1 MQERS
6 KANPARSGCSIALV
20 LCLLLLVPSG
30 ASILGNNEL
39 NDTSNFNVSSDVQMN
54 LYTMYIASQNSSA
67 GGDGFITTQ
76 VPESGGQESMSALS
90 SSIEFKTSPM
100 LSSLDVAGRPNH
112 GSGSGSYYLPIG
124 LFLRSTG
131 PDTAT
136 VDWTITLKSSG
147 SQVGSASWS
156 SEACNP
162 GLTQSCSFDH
172 ETFEIDIGGDE
183 TFTIEK
189 DERLE
194 LIIDADMSGCDS
206 GGSGSPWGG
215 SSSCEAE
222 VAWNEIDGDE
232 RFSTLEIEANAI
244 SNSLVLLQRE
254 GAELSEG
261 AELDWYPN
269 DILSERVMQFSFD
282 VKSSFGRYDV
292 DSIRLL
298 MRDPNGAYRIDHV
311 IDEDDEDIE
320 DTSQGIFGEYLWSY
334 PSGVPSGEYTVEL
347 EVSDIQG
354 NSIIVEHEP
363 VNMEQWGVALN
374 HRLDRS
380 TEYIAPEQTTPIPL
394 QMVHRG
400 DSTKSMDVELEVLT
414 NFPSSWLIE
423 FDSPGGYT
431 LNSGGDILN
440 PILTL
445 TAPEDLT
452 GAPGSIDI
460 RAVAEAEVDGV
471 LQVVHQDT
479 LQIDLKKMDVFQPS
493 QVSIWSEDH
502 DIAVANSSRP
512 DDFDS
517 TPNSYVD
524 YDQFTPFLMEI
535 FNTGFDA
542 DEFKI
547 DVLQR
552 AKAIIQV
559 YDNDTG
565 ERILE
570 DDGDGTFHTSLL
582 DRHET
587 QTLRI
592 LVKPSSDRLDPDIG
606 TVELEVVSIGQSNLS
621 STVQFTIQRTFGIR
635 AEVSYDC
642 DGSPLGHIKVS
653 LCSPGPGNAEV
664 ILRAKITNT
673 MTSGESATWWRIQN
687 PASLEENTDRNAAY
701 GQWQFRIED
710 DSGNAVPRVSLAPG
724 DETEVF
730 VTITLTSQVEFGNHT
745 VYLRVVE
752 DTPDEDP
759 RYFDLPMIFE
769 IDSDEP
775 SLEIV
780 QVSPNRLLSPGDAV
794 EIQMKVK
801 NLGNSPL
808 TILLEAESESSSWSV
823 EIDGPSGSVLVV
835 LEAFDEVTFILEVTV
850 PESSNNGDTSSIMVS
865 ATPFDTDQSWP
876 DDSTAKSTV
885 VMKVGID
892 SLVDR
897 LVNEFT
903 HPRLSTYVVGIIAFM
918 LFIAGTQSA
927 LNRRRWKSHMAYLDA
942 ISEDSEDDSEDDSEY
957 ADDIPA
963 PVVSVE
969 EEDEAF
975 DDIYGDDDIELV

>member
-6 KANPARSGCSIALV
+6 TANSVHGRFASALV
-20 LCLLLLVPSG
+20 LSLLFMASSWVTAVSDLELVDG
-30 ASILGNNEL
+30 
-39 NDTSNFNVSSDVQMN
+39 TKFNSSSDVQMN

-90 SSIEFKTSPM
+90 NSVEFRTSPM
-100 LSSLDVAGRPNH
+100 LSSLEVAGRPNH

-124 LFLRSTG
+124 IFLRSTG

-136 VDWTITLKSSG
+136 VDWTITLKASG

-172 ETFEIDIGGDE
+172 ETFEIDIGSGE
-183 TFTIEK
+183 TFTIDK

-194 LIIDADMSGCDS
+194 LIIDADMSGCE
-206 GGSGSPWGG
+206 GGGGSPWGG
-215 SSSCEAE
+215 GTSCEAE

-232 RFSTLEIEANAI
+232 RFSTIEIEANAI
-244 SNSLVLLQRE
+244 ANSLVLLQRE
-254 GAELSEG
+254 GAELAEG
-261 AELDWYPN
+261 PELDWYPN

-292 DSIRLL
+292 DSVRLL

-334 PSGVPSGEYTVEL
+334 PSGIPSGEYTVEL

-354 NSIIVEHEP
+354 NSVIVEHEP
-363 VNMEQWGVALN
+363 VIMEQWGVALK
-374 HRLDRS
+374 HRNDRS
-380 TEYIAPEQTTPIPL
+380 TEYIAPEQTTAVPL

-400 DSTKSMDVELEVLT
+400 DSTKSMDVDLEVLT

-431 LNSGGDILN
+431 LNSGGDLLN

-452 GAPGSIDI
+452 GAPSSIDI

-479 LQIDLKKMDVFQPS
+479 LQIDLEKMDVFQPP

-502 DIAVANSSRP
+502 EIAVANSSRP
-512 DDFDS
+512 DDFDAS
-517 TPNSYVD
+517 ANSYVD
-524 YDQFTPFLMEI
+524 YNQFTPFLMEI

-570 DDGDGTFHTSLL
+570 DDGDGTYHTALL
-582 DRHET
+582 DRHQT

-606 TVELEVVSIGQSNLS
+606 TIELEVVSTGQSNLS
-621 STVQFTIQRTFGIR
+621 STIDFTIQRTFGIR

-642 DGSPLGHIKVS
+642 DGSPLGHIEVS
-653 LCSPGPGNAEV
+653 LCSPGTGNSEV
-664 ILRAKITNT
+664 TLRAKITNT
-673 MTSGESATWWRIQN
+673 MSSGESATWWRIQN
-687 PASLEENTDRNAAY
+687 PASLEENTERNAAY

-724 DETEVF
+724 DQIEVF
-730 VTITLTSQVEFGNHT
+730 VTVTLTSQVEFGNHT
-745 VYLRVVE
+745 VYLRIVE
-752 DTPDEDP
+752 DTPDADP

-769 IDSDEP
+769 IDSDDP
-775 SLEIV
+775 KLEIV
-780 QVSPNRLLSPGDAV
+780 QVSPNRLLSPGDTV

-808 TILLEAESESSSWSV
+808 TILLEAESESSGWSV
-823 EIDGPSGSVLVV
+823 EIDGPSNSVLII
-835 LEAFDEVTFILEVTV
+835 LDPFDEVTFVLEVSV
-850 PESSNNGDTSSIMVS
+850 PASSNNGDTSTIEVS

-876 DDSTAKSTV
+876 DESTAKTSV
-885 VMKVGID
+885 VMTVGID
-892 SLVDR
+892 SLVER

-903 HPRLSTYVVGIIAFM
+903 YPRISTYVVGIIAFM
-918 LFIAGTQSA
+918 LLIAGTQSA
-927 LNRRRWKSHMAYLDA
+927 LNRRRWKSHMAYLEA
-942 ISEDSEDDSEDDSEY
+942 ISDDSEEDFEDQ
-957 ADDIPA
+957 DDIPA
-963 PVVSVE
+963 PVLTIEEPEVE
-969 EEDEAF
+969 
-975 DDIYGDDDIELV
+975 DIAYDDDDIELV

>member
-1 MQERS
+1 MQGSSTSNYVRNS
-6 KANPARSGCSIALV
+6 RAMALA
-20 LCLLLLVPSG
+20 LCLVLLVPYG
-30 ASILGNNEL
+30 ASTVSNNEL
-39 NDTSNFNVSSDVQMN
+39 DETTNFRVSGDVQMN

-100 LSSLDVAGRPNH
+100 LSSLEIAGRPNH

-124 LFLRSTG
+124 IFLRSTG

-136 VDWTITLKSSG
+136 VDWTLTLKASG

-172 ETFEIDIGGDE
+172 ETFEIDIGSDE
-183 TFTIEK
+183 TFTIDK

-206 GGSGSPWGG
+206 GGGSPWGG

-244 SNSLVLLQRE
+244 ANSLVLLQRE
-254 GAELSEG
+254 GAELAEG
-261 AELDWYPN
+261 PELDWYPN

-292 DSIRLL
+292 DSVRLL
-298 MRDPNGAYRIDHV
+298 MRDPNGIYRIDHI

-334 PSGVPSGEYTVEL
+334 PSGIPSGEYAVEL

-354 NSIIVEHEP
+354 NSVIVEHEP

-374 HRLDRS
+374 HRQDRS
-380 TEYIAPEQTTPIPL
+380 TEYIAPEQTTPVPL

-452 GAPGSIDI
+452 GAPSSIDI

-479 LQIDLKKMDVFQPS
+479 LQLDLKKMDVFQPP

-502 DIAVANSSRP
+502 EVAVANSSRP
-512 DDFDS
+512 DDFETS
-517 TPNSYVD
+517 ANSYVD

-570 DDGDGTFHTSLL
+570 DDGDGTFHTVLL

-606 TVELEVVSIGQSNLS
+606 TIELEVVSIGQSNLS
-621 STVQFTIQRTFGIR
+621 STIQFTIQRTFGIR

-642 DGSPLGHIKVS
+642 DGSPLGHITVS
-653 LCSPGPGNAEV
+653 LCSPGSGNAEV
-664 ILRAKITNT
+664 SLRAKITNT

-687 PASLEENTDRNAAY
+687 PASLEENKDRNAAY

-730 VTITLTSQVEFGNHT
+730 VTVTLTSQVEFGNHT

-759 RYFDLPMIFE
+759 RYFDLPMVFE

-775 SLEIV
+775 TLEIV
-780 QVSPNRLLSPGDAV
+780 QVSPNRLLSPGDTV

-808 TILLEAESESSSWSV
+808 TILLEAESDSPSWNV

-835 LEAFDEVTFILEVTV
+835 LNAFDEVTFVLEVSV
-850 PESSNNGDTSSIMVS
+850 PESTNNGDSSQIVVS

-876 DDSTAKSTV
+876 DDSTARSTV
-885 VMKVGID
+885 VMTVGID
-892 SLVDR
+892 SLIER

-903 HPRLSTYVVGIIAFM
+903 HPRLSTYVVGIIGFM
-918 LFIAGTQSA
+918 LLIAGTQSA
-927 LNRRRWKSHMAYLDA
+927 LNRRRWRSHMAYLDA
-942 ISEDSEDDSEDDSEY
+942 ISDDSEGDVEEV
-957 ADDIPA
+957 DDIPA
-963 PVVSVE
+963 PVVSLEEEEE
-969 EEDEAF
+969 EED
-975 DDIYGDDDIELV
+975 DVYDDDDIELV

>member
-6 KANPARSGCSIALV
+6 TANSVHGRFASALV
-20 LCLLLLVPSG
+20 LSLLFMASSWVTAVSDLELVDG
-30 ASILGNNEL
+30 
-39 NDTSNFNVSSDVQMN
+39 TKFNSSSDVQMN

-90 SSIEFKTSPM
+90 NSVEFRTSPM
-100 LSSLDVAGRPNH
+100 LSSLEVAGRPNH

-124 LFLRSTG
+124 IFLRSTG

-136 VDWTITLKSSG
+136 VDWTITLKASG

-172 ETFEIDIGGDE
+172 ETFEIDIGSGE
-183 TFTIEK
+183 TFTIDK

-194 LIIDADMSGCDS
+194 LIIDADMSGCE
-206 GGSGSPWGG
+206 GGGGSPWGG
-215 SSSCEAE
+215 GTSCEAE

-232 RFSTLEIEANAI
+232 RFSTIEIEANAI
-244 SNSLVLLQRE
+244 ANSLVLLQRE
-254 GAELSEG
+254 GAELAEG
-261 AELDWYPN
+261 PELDWYPN

-292 DSIRLL
+292 DSVRLL

-334 PSGVPSGEYTVEL
+334 PSGIPSGEYTVEL

-354 NSIIVEHEP
+354 NSVIVEHEP
-363 VNMEQWGVALN
+363 VIMEQWGVALK
-374 HRLDRS
+374 HRNDRS
-380 TEYIAPEQTTPIPL
+380 TEYIAPEQTTAVPL

-400 DSTKSMDVELEVLT
+400 DSTKSMDVDLEVLT

-431 LNSGGDILN
+431 LNSGGDLLN

-452 GAPGSIDI
+452 GAPSSIDI

-479 LQIDLKKMDVFQPS
+479 LQIDLEKMDVFQPP

-502 DIAVANSSRP
+502 EIAVANSSRP
-512 DDFDS
+512 DDFDAS
-517 TPNSYVD
+517 ANSYVD
-524 YDQFTPFLMEI
+524 YNQFTPFLMEI

-570 DDGDGTFHTSLL
+570 DDGDGTYHTALL
-582 DRHET
+582 DRHQT

-606 TVELEVVSIGQSNLS
+606 TIELEVVSTGQSNLS
-621 STVQFTIQRTFGIR
+621 STIDFTIQRTFGIR

-642 DGSPLGHIKVS
+642 DGSPLGHIEVS
-653 LCSPGPGNAEV
+653 LCSPGTGNSEV
-664 ILRAKITNT
+664 TLRAKITNT
-673 MTSGESATWWRIQN
+673 MSSGESATWWRIQN
-687 PASLEENTDRNAAY
+687 PASLEENTERNAAY

-724 DETEVF
+724 DKIEVF
-730 VTITLTSQVEFGNHT
+730 VTVTLTSQVEFGNHT
-745 VYLRVVE
+745 VYLRIVE
-752 DTPDEDP
+752 DTPDADP

-769 IDSDEP
+769 IDSDDP
-775 SLEIV
+775 KLEIV
-780 QVSPNRLLSPGDAV
+780 QVSPNRLLSPGDTV

-808 TILLEAESESSSWSV
+808 TILLEAESESSGWSV
-823 EIDGPSGSVLVV
+823 EIDGPSNSVLII
-835 LEAFDEVTFILEVTV
+835 LDPFDEVTFVLEVSV
-850 PESSNNGDTSSIMVS
+850 PASSNNGDTSTIEVS

-876 DDSTAKSTV
+876 DESTAKTSV
-885 VMKVGID
+885 VMTVGID
-892 SLVDR
+892 SLVER

-903 HPRLSTYVVGIIAFM
+903 YPRISTYVVGIIAFM
-918 LFIAGTQSA
+918 LLIAGTQSA
-927 LNRRRWKSHMAYLDA
+927 LNRRRWKSHMAYLEA
-942 ISEDSEDDSEDDSEY
+942 ISDDSEEDIEDQ
-957 ADDIPA
+957 DDIPA
-963 PVVSVE
+963 PVLTIEEPEVE
-969 EEDEAF
+969 
-975 DDIYGDDDIELV
+975 DIAYDDDDIELV

>member
-1 MQERS
+1 MQGRS
-6 KANPARSGCSIALV
+6 TANYVRKSRAMALALCLV
-20 LCLLLLVPSG
+20 LLIPYG
-30 ASILGNNEL
+30 ASTVSNSEL
-39 NDTSNFNVSSDVQMN
+39 KETTNFNASSDVQMN

-67 GGDGFITTQ
+67 GGDGYITTQ

-100 LSSLDVAGRPNH
+100 LSSLEVAGRPNH

-124 LFLRSTG
+124 IFLRSTG

-136 VDWTITLKSSG
+136 VDWTLTLKASG

-172 ETFEIDIGGDE
+172 ETFEIDIGSDE
-183 TFTIEK
+183 TFTIDK

-206 GGSGSPWGG
+206 GGGSPWGG

-244 SNSLVLLQRE
+244 ANSLVLLQRE
-254 GAELSEG
+254 GAELAEG
-261 AELDWYPN
+261 PELDWYPN

-292 DSIRLL
+292 DSVRLL
-298 MRDPNGAYRIDHV
+298 MRDPNGIYRIDHV

-334 PSGVPSGEYTVEL
+334 PSGIPSGEYAVEL

-354 NSIIVEHEP
+354 NSVIVEHEP

-374 HRLDRS
+374 HRQDRS
-380 TEYIAPEQTTPIPL
+380 VEYIAPEQTTPVPL

-431 LNSGGDILN
+431 LNSGGDVLN

-452 GAPGSIDI
+452 GAPSSIDI

-479 LQIDLKKMDVFQPS
+479 LQLDLKKMDVFQPP

-502 DIAVANSSRP
+502 EVAFANSSRP
-512 DDFDS
+512 NDFETS
-517 TPNSYVD
+517 ANSYVD

-570 DDGDGTFHTSLL
+570 DDGDGTFHTVLL

-621 STVQFTIQRTFGIR
+621 STIQFTIQRTFGIR

-642 DGSPLGHIKVS
+642 DGSPLGHITVS
-653 LCSPGPGNAEV
+653 LCSPGSANAEV
-664 ILRAKITNT
+664 SLRAKITNT

-687 PASLEENTDRNAAY
+687 PASLEENKDRNAAY

-710 DSGNAVPRVSLAPG
+710 DSGNAVPRVSLSPG

-759 RYFDLPMIFE
+759 RYFDLPMVFE

-775 SLEIV
+775 TLEIV
-780 QVSPNRLLSPGDAV
+780 QVSPNRLLSPGDTV

-808 TILLEAESESSSWSV
+808 TILLEAESDSSSWSV

-835 LEAFDEVTFILEVTV
+835 LEAFDEVAFILEVSV
-850 PESSNNGDTSSIMVS
+850 PDSSNNGDSSNIMVS

-876 DDSTAKSTV
+876 DESTARATV
-885 VMKVGID
+885 VMTVGID
-892 SLVDR
+892 SLLER

-903 HPRLSTYVVGIIAFM
+903 HPRLSTYVVGIIGFM
-918 LFIAGTQSA
+918 LLIAGTQSA
-927 LNRRRWKSHMAYLDA
+927 LNRRRWRSHMAYLDA
-942 ISEDSEDDSEDDSEY
+942 ISDDPEDDTEEV
-957 ADDIPA
+957 DDIPA
-963 PVVSVE
+963 PVVSLEDE
-969 EEDEAF
+969 EEDE
-975 DDIYGDDDIELV
+975 GDVYDENDIELV

>member
-6 KANPARSGCSIALV
+6 TANSVHGRFASALV
-20 LCLLLLVPSG
+20 LSLLFMASSWVTAVSDLELVDG
-30 ASILGNNEL
+30 
-39 NDTSNFNVSSDVQMN
+39 TKFNSSSDVQMN

-90 SSIEFKTSPM
+90 NSVEFRTSPM
-100 LSSLDVAGRPNH
+100 LSSLEVAGRPNH

-124 LFLRSTG
+124 IFLRSTG

-136 VDWTITLKSSG
+136 VDWTITLKASG

-172 ETFEIDIGGDE
+172 ETFEIDIGSGE
-183 TFTIEK
+183 TFTIDK

-194 LIIDADMSGCDS
+194 LIIDADMSGCE
-206 GGSGSPWGG
+206 GGGGSPWGG
-215 SSSCEAE
+215 GTSCEAE

-232 RFSTLEIEANAI
+232 RFSTIEIEANAI
-244 SNSLVLLQRE
+244 ANSLVLLQRE
-254 GAELSEG
+254 GAELAEG
-261 AELDWYPN
+261 PELDWYPN

-292 DSIRLL
+292 DSVRLL

-334 PSGVPSGEYTVEL
+334 PSGIPSGEYTVEL

-354 NSIIVEHEP
+354 NSVIVEHEP
-363 VNMEQWGVALN
+363 VIMEQWGVALK
-374 HRLDRS
+374 HRNDRS
-380 TEYIAPEQTTPIPL
+380 TEYIAPEQTTAVPL

-400 DSTKSMDVELEVLT
+400 DSTKSMDVDLEVLT

-431 LNSGGDILN
+431 LNSGGDLLN

-452 GAPGSIDI
+452 GAPSSIDI

-479 LQIDLKKMDVFQPS
+479 LQIDLEKMDVFQPP

-502 DIAVANSSRP
+502 EIAVANSSRP
-512 DDFDS
+512 DDFDAS
-517 TPNSYVD
+517 ANSYVD
-524 YDQFTPFLMEI
+524 YNQFTPFLMEI

-565 ERILE
+565 DRILE
-570 DDGDGTFHTSLL
+570 DDGDGTYHTALL
-582 DRHET
+582 DRHQT

-606 TVELEVVSIGQSNLS
+606 TIELEVVSTGQSNLS
-621 STVQFTIQRTFGIR
+621 STIDFTIQRTFGIR

-642 DGSPLGHIKVS
+642 DGSPLGHIEVS
-653 LCSPGPGNAEV
+653 LCSPGTGNSEV
-664 ILRAKITNT
+664 TLRAKITNT
-673 MTSGESATWWRIQN
+673 MSSGESATWWRIQN
-687 PASLEENTDRNAAY
+687 PASLEENTERNAAY

-724 DETEVF
+724 DQIEVF
-730 VTITLTSQVEFGNHT
+730 VTVTLTSQVEFGNHT
-745 VYLRVVE
+745 VYLRIVE
-752 DTPDEDP
+752 DTPDADP

-769 IDSDEP
+769 IDSDDP
-775 SLEIV
+775 KLEIV
-780 QVSPNRLLSPGDAV
+780 QVSPNRLLSPGDTV

-808 TILLEAESESSSWSV
+808 TILLEAESESSGWSV
-823 EIDGPSGSVLVV
+823 EIDGPSNSVLII
-835 LEAFDEVTFILEVTV
+835 LDPFDEVTFVLEVSV
-850 PESSNNGDTSSIMVS
+850 PASSNNGDTSTIEVS

-876 DDSTAKSTV
+876 DESTAKTSV
-885 VMKVGID
+885 VMTVGID
-892 SLVDR
+892 SLVER

-903 HPRLSTYVVGIIAFM
+903 YPRISTYVVGIIAFM
-918 LFIAGTQSA
+918 LLIAGTQSA
-927 LNRRRWKSHMAYLDA
+927 LNRRRWKSHMAYLEA
-942 ISEDSEDDSEDDSEY
+942 ISDDSEEDIEDQ
-957 ADDIPA
+957 DDIPA
-963 PVVSVE
+963 PVLTIEEPEVE
-969 EEDEAF
+969 
-975 DDIYGDDDIELV
+975 DIAYDDDDIELV

>member
-6 KANPARSGCSIALV
+6 TANSVHGRFASALV
-20 LCLLLLVPSG
+20 LSLLFMASSWVTAVSDLELVDG
-30 ASILGNNEL
+30 
-39 NDTSNFNVSSDVQMN
+39 TKFNSSSDVQMN

-90 SSIEFKTSPM
+90 NSVEFRTSPM
-100 LSSLDVAGRPNH
+100 LSSLEVAGRPNH

-124 LFLRSTG
+124 IFLRSTG

-136 VDWTITLKSSG
+136 VDWTITLKASG

-172 ETFEIDIGGDE
+172 ETFEIDIGSDE
-183 TFTIEK
+183 TFTIDK

-194 LIIDADMSGCDS
+194 LIIDADMSGCE
-206 GGSGSPWGG
+206 GGGGSPWGG
-215 SSSCEAE
+215 GTSCEAE

-232 RFSTLEIEANAI
+232 RFSTIEIEANAI
-244 SNSLVLLQRE
+244 ANSLVLLQRE
-254 GAELSEG
+254 GAELAEG
-261 AELDWYPN
+261 PELDWYPN

-292 DSIRLL
+292 DSVRLL

-334 PSGVPSGEYTVEL
+334 PSGIPSGEYTVEL

-354 NSIIVEHEP
+354 NSVIVEHEP
-363 VNMEQWGVALN
+363 VIMEQWGVALK
-374 HRLDRS
+374 HRNDRS
-380 TEYIAPEQTTPIPL
+380 TEYIAPEQTTAVPL

-400 DSTKSMDVELEVLT
+400 DSTKSMDVDLEVLT

-431 LNSGGDILN
+431 LNSGGDLLN

-452 GAPGSIDI
+452 GAPSSIDI

-479 LQIDLKKMDVFQPS
+479 LQIDLEKMDVFQPP

-502 DIAVANSSRP
+502 EIAVANSSRP
-512 DDFDS
+512 DDFDAS
-517 TPNSYVD
+517 ANSYVD
-524 YDQFTPFLMEI
+524 YNQFTPFLMEI

-570 DDGDGTFHTSLL
+570 DDGDGTYHTALL
-582 DRHET
+582 DRHQT

-606 TVELEVVSIGQSNLS
+606 TIELEVVSTGQSNLS
-621 STVQFTIQRTFGIR
+621 STIDFTIQRTFGIR

-642 DGSPLGHIKVS
+642 DGSPLGHIEVS
-653 LCSPGPGNAEV
+653 LCSPGTGNSEV
-664 ILRAKITNT
+664 TLRAKITNT
-673 MTSGESATWWRIQN
+673 MSSGESATWWRIQN
-687 PASLEENTDRNAAY
+687 PASLEENTERNAAY

-724 DETEVF
+724 DQIEVF
-730 VTITLTSQVEFGNHT
+730 VTVTLTSQVEFGNHT
-745 VYLRVVE
+745 VYLRIVE
-752 DTPDEDP
+752 DTPDADP

-769 IDSDEP
+769 IDSDDP
-775 SLEIV
+775 KLEIV
-780 QVSPNRLLSPGDAV
+780 QVSPNRLLSPGDTV

-808 TILLEAESESSSWSV
+808 TILLEAESESSGWSV
-823 EIDGPSGSVLVV
+823 EIDGPSNSVLII
-835 LEAFDEVTFILEVTV
+835 LDPFDEVTFVLEVSV
-850 PESSNNGDTSSIMVS
+850 PASSNNGDTSTIEVS

-876 DDSTAKSTV
+876 DESTAKTSV
-885 VMKVGID
+885 VMTVGID
-892 SLVDR
+892 SLVER

-903 HPRLSTYVVGIIAFM
+903 YPRISTYVVGIIAFM
-918 LFIAGTQSA
+918 LLIAGTQSA
-927 LNRRRWKSHMAYLDA
+927 LNRRRWKSHMAYLEA
-942 ISEDSEDDSEDDSEY
+942 ISDDSEEDIEDQ
-957 ADDIPA
+957 DDIPA
-963 PVVSVE
+963 PVLTIEEPEVE
-969 EEDEAF
+969 
-975 DDIYGDDDIELV
+975 DIAYDDDDIELV

>member
-1 MQERS
+1 MQGRSIANYALRS
-6 KANPARSGCSIALV
+6 KAIALA
-20 LCLLLLVPSG
+20 LCLVLLIPYA
-30 ASILGNNEL
+30 ASTVSNSEL
-39 NDTSNFNVSSDVQMN
+39 SETTNYGVSSDVQMN

-100 LSSLDVAGRPNH
+100 LSSLEVAGRPNH

-124 LFLRSTG
+124 IFLRSTG

-136 VDWTITLKSSG
+136 VDWTLTLKASG

-183 TFTIEK
+183 TFTIDK

-206 GGSGSPWGG
+206 GGGSPWGG

-244 SNSLVLLQRE
+244 ANSLVLLQRE
-254 GAELSEG
+254 GAELAEG

-292 DSIRLL
+292 DSVRLL
-298 MRDPNGAYRIDHV
+298 MRDPNGMYRIDHV

-334 PSGVPSGEYTVEL
+334 PSGIPSGEYTVEL

-354 NSIIVEHEP
+354 NSVIVEHEP

-374 HRLDRS
+374 HRQDRS
-380 TEYIAPEQTTPIPL
+380 TEYIAPEQTTPVPL

-452 GAPGSIDI
+452 GAPSSIDI

-479 LQIDLKKMDVFQPS
+479 LQIDLKKMDVFQPP

-502 DIAVANSSRP
+502 EIAVANSSRP
-512 DDFDS
+512 DDFDAS
-517 TPNSYVD
+517 ANSYVD

-582 DRHET
+582 DRHQT

-606 TVELEVVSIGQSNLS
+606 TVELEVVSTGQSNLS
-621 STVQFTIQRTFGIR
+621 STIEFTIQRTFGIR

-642 DGSPLGHIKVS
+642 DGSPLGHITVS
-653 LCSPGPGNAEV
+653 LCSPGSGNAEV
-664 ILRAKITNT
+664 TLRAKITNT

-759 RYFDLPMIFE
+759 RYFDLPMVFE

-780 QVSPNRLLSPGDAV
+780 QVSPNRLLSPGDTV

-808 TILLEAESESSSWSV
+808 TILLEAESDSSSWNV

-835 LEAFDEVTFILEVTV
+835 LEAFDEVTFVLEVTV
-850 PESSNNGDTSSIMVS
+850 PESSNNGDSSSIMVT

-876 DDSTAKSTV
+876 DDSTAKATV
-885 VMKVGID
+885 IMTIGID
-892 SLVDR
+892 SLLER

-903 HPRLSTYVVGIIAFM
+903 HPRLSTYVVGIIAVM
-918 LFIAGTQSA
+918 LLIAGTQSA
-927 LNRRRWKSHMAYLDA
+927 LNRRRWRSHMAYLDA
-942 ISEDSEDDSEDDSEY
+942 ISDDSEEDSEDI
-957 ADDIPA
+957 DDIPA
-963 PVVSVE
+963 PVVSLEEE
-969 EEDEAF
+969 EEDEE
-975 DDIYGDDDIELV
+975 DVYGDDDIELV

>member
-1 MQERS
+1 M
-6 KANPARSGCSIALV
+6 AFA
-20 LCLLLLVPSG
+20 LCLVLLVPYG
-30 ASILGNNEL
+30 ASTVSNNEL
-39 NDTSNFNVSSDVQMN
+39 DETTNFRVSGDVQMN

-100 LSSLDVAGRPNH
+100 LSSLEIAGRPNH

-124 LFLRSTG
+124 IFLRSTG

-136 VDWTITLKSSG
+136 VDWTLTLKASG

-172 ETFEIDIGGDE
+172 ETFEIDIGSDE
-183 TFTIEK
+183 TFTIDK

-206 GGSGSPWGG
+206 GGGSPWGG

-244 SNSLVLLQRE
+244 ANSLVLLQRE
-254 GAELSEG
+254 GAELAEG
-261 AELDWYPN
+261 PELDWYPN

-292 DSIRLL
+292 DSVRLL
-298 MRDPNGAYRIDHV
+298 MRDPNGIYRIDHI

-334 PSGVPSGEYTVEL
+334 PSGIPSGEYAVEL

-354 NSIIVEHEP
+354 NSVIVEHEP

-374 HRLDRS
+374 HRQDRS
-380 TEYIAPEQTTPIPL
+380 TEYIAPEQTTPVPL

-452 GAPGSIDI
+452 GAPSSIDI

-479 LQIDLKKMDVFQPS
+479 LQLDLKKMDVFQPP

-502 DIAVANSSRP
+502 EVAVANSSRP
-512 DDFDS
+512 DDFETS
-517 TPNSYVD
+517 ANSYVD

-570 DDGDGTFHTSLL
+570 DDGDGTFHTVLL

-606 TVELEVVSIGQSNLS
+606 TIELEVVSIGQSNLS
-621 STVQFTIQRTFGIR
+621 STIEFTIQRTFGIR

-642 DGSPLGHIKVS
+642 DGSPLGHITVS
-653 LCSPGPGNAEV
+653 LCSPGSGNAEV
-664 ILRAKITNT
+664 SLRAKITNT

-687 PASLEENTDRNAAY
+687 PASLEENKDRNAAY

-730 VTITLTSQVEFGNHT
+730 VTVTLTSQVEFGNHT

-759 RYFDLPMIFE
+759 RYFDLPMVFE

-775 SLEIV
+775 TLEIV
-780 QVSPNRLLSPGDAV
+780 QVSPNRLLSPGDTV

-808 TILLEAESESSSWSV
+808 TILLEAESDSPSWNV

-835 LEAFDEVTFILEVTV
+835 LNAFDEVTFVLEVSV
-850 PESSNNGDTSSIMVS
+850 PESTNNGDSSRIVVS

-876 DDSTAKSTV
+876 DDSTARSTV
-885 VMKVGID
+885 VMTVGID
-892 SLVDR
+892 SLIER

-903 HPRLSTYVVGIIAFM
+903 HPRLSTYVVGIIGFM
-918 LFIAGTQSA
+918 LLIAGTQSA
-927 LNRRRWKSHMAYLDA
+927 LNRRRWRSHMAYLDA
-942 ISEDSEDDSEDDSEY
+942 ISDDSEGDVEQV
-957 ADDIPA
+957 DDIPA
-963 PVVSVE
+963 PVVSLEEEEE
-969 EEDEAF
+969 EED
-975 DDIYGDDDIELV
+975 DVYDDDDIELV

>member
-6 KANPARSGCSIALV
+6 TANSVHGRFASALV
-20 LCLLLLVPSG
+20 LSLLFMASSWVTAVSDLELVDG
-30 ASILGNNEL
+30 
-39 NDTSNFNVSSDVQMN
+39 TKFNSSSDVQMN

-90 SSIEFKTSPM
+90 NSVEFRTSPM
-100 LSSLDVAGRPNH
+100 LSSLEVAGRPNH

-124 LFLRSTG
+124 IFLRSTG

-136 VDWTITLKSSG
+136 VDWTITLKASG

-172 ETFEIDIGGDE
+172 ETFEIDIGSGE
-183 TFTIEK
+183 TFTIDK

-194 LIIDADMSGCDS
+194 LIIDADMAGCE
-206 GGSGSPWGG
+206 GGGGSPWGG
-215 SSSCEAE
+215 GTSCEAE

-232 RFSTLEIEANAI
+232 RFSTIEIEANAI
-244 SNSLVLLQRE
+244 ANSLVLLQRE
-254 GAELSEG
+254 GAELAEG
-261 AELDWYPN
+261 PELDWYPN

-292 DSIRLL
+292 DSVRLL

-334 PSGVPSGEYTVEL
+334 PSGIPSGEYTVEL

-354 NSIIVEHEP
+354 NSVIVEHEP
-363 VNMEQWGVALN
+363 VIMEQWGVALK
-374 HRLDRS
+374 HRNDRS
-380 TEYIAPEQTTPIPL
+380 TEYIAPEQTTAVPL

-400 DSTKSMDVELEVLT
+400 DSTKSMDVDLEVLT

-431 LNSGGDILN
+431 LNSGGDLLN

-452 GAPGSIDI
+452 GAPSSIDI

-479 LQIDLKKMDVFQPS
+479 LQIDLEKMDVFQPP

-502 DIAVANSSRP
+502 EIAVANSSRP
-512 DDFDS
+512 DDFDAS
-517 TPNSYVD
+517 ANSYVD
-524 YDQFTPFLMEI
+524 YNQFTPFLMEI

-570 DDGDGTFHTSLL
+570 DDGDGTYHTALL
-582 DRHET
+582 DRHQT

-606 TVELEVVSIGQSNLS
+606 TIELEVVSTGQSNLS
-621 STVQFTIQRTFGIR
+621 STIDFTIQRTFGIR

-642 DGSPLGHIKVS
+642 DGSPLGHIEVS
-653 LCSPGPGNAEV
+653 LCSPGTGNSEV
-664 ILRAKITNT
+664 TLRAKITNT
-673 MTSGESATWWRIQN
+673 MSSGESATWWRIQN
-687 PASLEENTDRNAAY
+687 PASLEENTERNAAY

-724 DETEVF
+724 DQIEVF
-730 VTITLTSQVEFGNHT
+730 VTVTLTSQVEFGNHT
-745 VYLRVVE
+745 VYLRIVE
-752 DTPDEDP
+752 DTPDADP

-769 IDSDEP
+769 IDSDDP
-775 SLEIV
+775 KLEIV
-780 QVSPNRLLSPGDAV
+780 QVSPNRLLSPGDTV

-808 TILLEAESESSSWSV
+808 TILLEAESESSGWSV
-823 EIDGPSGSVLVV
+823 EIDGPSNSVLII
-835 LEAFDEVTFILEVTV
+835 LDPFDEVTFVLEVSV
-850 PESSNNGDTSSIMVS
+850 PASSNNGDTSTIEVS

-876 DDSTAKSTV
+876 DESTAKTSV
-885 VMKVGID
+885 VMTVGID
-892 SLVDR
+892 SLVER

-903 HPRLSTYVVGIIAFM
+903 YPRISTYVVGIIAFM
-918 LFIAGTQSA
+918 LLIAGTQSA
-927 LNRRRWKSHMAYLDA
+927 LNRRRWKSHMAYLEA
-942 ISEDSEDDSEDDSEY
+942 ISDDSEEEIEDQ
-957 ADDIPA
+957 DDIPA
-963 PVVSVE
+963 PVLSIEEPEVE
-969 EEDEAF
+969 
-975 DDIYGDDDIELV
+975 DIAYDDDDIELV